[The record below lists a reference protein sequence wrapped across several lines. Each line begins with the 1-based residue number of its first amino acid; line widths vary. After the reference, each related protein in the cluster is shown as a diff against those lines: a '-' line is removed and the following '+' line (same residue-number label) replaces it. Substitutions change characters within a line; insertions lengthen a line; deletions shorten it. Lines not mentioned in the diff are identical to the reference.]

1 MVAADPLSRL
11 AQRKVGWKFG
21 LGLGLAKV
29 NVRTRWEYR
38 RYYPDYM
45 TGENEHRSTSNA
57 FSGMAFTELCFH
69 FDRTMALGIVA
80 DYVYLPDEHIL
91 EFPEVGLQPQSV
103 RLKHGSIGILLSL
116 NF

>member
-1 MVAADPLSRL
+1 MSIIYLISIRIIIL
-11 AQRKVGWKFG
+11 TCILIRRWSSI
-21 LGLGLAKV
+21 LG
-29 NVRTRWEYR
+29 
-38 RYYPDYM
+38 
-45 TGENEHRSTSNA
+45 TG
-57 FSGMAFTELCFH
+57 
-69 FDRTMALGIVA
+69 A